1 MRNSA
6 HCLWPLAAPTIAPH
20 PVATPSPP
28 ADPPALDVG
37 CGGHPPGLLAVSHVP
52 QNKPYQTKSNR
63 RITRPA
69 AATPHCTCTATMFT
83 LPIKAPIKAKTP
95 VIVHD
100 QGISRHPQKNHH
112 APWTLGAWN
121 FIGAWRLELGAS
133 PHPLC
138 AVASLRLCV
147 KPNPQPPIK
156 ASIKAKTP
164 AIVHDQGSSRQ
175 PVNMLKAVPQTE
187 FGRTIGATVNG
198 TTPPPAVIPTLALS
212 LQRLALRSK
221 TPAIKAN
228 RASSR
233 QTRILWDHH
242 PASSSGSPPL
252 R

>member
-6 HCLWPLAAPTIAPH
+6 HRLWPLAAPTIAPH

-69 AATPHCTCTATMFT
+69 AATPHCTCMATMFT

-112 APWTLGAWN
+112 APWTLGAWS

-133 PHPLC
+133 PPIPFAALRPCAFALNPTLSLPSRHP
-138 AVASLRLCV
+138 SRQ
-147 KPNPQPPIK
+147 KPQQSCMIK
-156 ASIKAKTP
+156 A
-164 AIVHDQGSSRQ
+164 HQG
-175 PVNMLKAVPQTE
+175 
-187 FGRTIGATVNG
+187 
-198 TTPPPAVIPTLALS
+198 
-212 LQRLALRSK
+212 
-221 TPAIKAN
+221 N
-228 RASSR
+228 R
-233 QTRILWDHH
+233 
-242 PASSSGSPPL
+242 
-252 R
+252 